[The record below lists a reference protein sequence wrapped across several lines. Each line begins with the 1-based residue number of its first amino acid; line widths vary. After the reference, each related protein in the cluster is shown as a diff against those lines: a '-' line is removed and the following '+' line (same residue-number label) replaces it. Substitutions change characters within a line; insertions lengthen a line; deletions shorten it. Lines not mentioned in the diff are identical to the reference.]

1 MVINDYAYECRKLN
15 ILVSN
20 KNNDI
25 TYHST
30 DINNNNKTINRNPTK
45 KKEKEKRSVLS
56 TCDQFSH
63 TKATT

>member
-1 MVINDYAYECRKLN
+1 MAINDYAYECRKLN
-15 ILVSN
+15 ILVNN

-30 DINNNNKTINRNPTK
+30 DINNNNKTINRNSTK
-45 KKEKEKRSVLS
+45 IEKEKRSVLS

-63 TKATT
+63 TKAAT

>member
-1 MVINDYAYECRKLN
+1 MAINDYAYECRKLN
-15 ILVSN
+15 ILVNN

-45 KKEKEKRSVLS
+45 KRKRKKE
-56 TCDQFSH
+56 CPINM
-63 TKATT
+63 